1 MKAGAPRDEDTN
13 VGSVRSSPAVQSM
26 PSWGAHTRQ
35 GPPVDHVAD
44 RSGMRHVAGND
55 TPKPASVRCDHSP
68 AWTAVGLRRLC
79 FARNQGAAMEFLT
92 RSSLGWRPRP
102 NG

>member
-55 TPKPASVRCDHSP
+55 TPEAGKCSVRPFTSVDRSGAP
-68 AWTAVGLRRLC
+68 QAVLRSQSRSRDGISYSLKPWMATTA
-79 FARNQGAAMEFLT
+79 
-92 RSSLGWRPRP
+92 
-102 NG
+102 